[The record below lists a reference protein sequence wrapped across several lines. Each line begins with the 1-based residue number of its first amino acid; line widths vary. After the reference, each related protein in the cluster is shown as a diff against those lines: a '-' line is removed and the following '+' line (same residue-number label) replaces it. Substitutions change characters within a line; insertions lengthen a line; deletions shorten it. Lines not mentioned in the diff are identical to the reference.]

1 MKLIVGLGNP
11 GAIYLH
17 SRHNIG
23 FSVVKALAK
32 DHQGTFRK
40 EKDSWGWVARVR
52 IRAQPVILAMPA
64 TFMNLS
70 GRCVG
75 QLLRKYKLE
84 REDLLV
90 VCDDLDL
97 EFGRMKLRPAGSSGG
112 HRGLESIIE
121 VLQSKEFARLKI
133 GVGRPPEGRG
143 ASEHVLL
150 PFDRKEKVRL
160 GKVIKNAA
168 ACLESWVAQGISK
181 TMNTFNRKGRT
192 E

>member
-11 GAIYLH
+11 GVLYLR

-32 DHQGTFRK
+32 NHRGAFRR
-40 EKDSWGWVARVR
+40 ERDSSGWVARVR
-52 IRAQPVILAMPA
+52 IHAQPVILAMPA

-70 GRCVG
+70 GRCVR
-75 QLLRKYKLE
+75 QLFRKHKLE

-90 VCDDLDL
+90 VCDTIDL

-121 VLQSKEFARLKI
+121 VLQSDGFARLKI
-133 GVGRPPEGRG
+133 GVGRPPQGRD

-150 PFDRKEKVRL
+150 SFDKKEKVHL
-160 GKVIKNAA
+160 EEVIKNAA

-181 TMNTFNRKGRT
+181 TMNIFNRKGRT
-192 E
+192 